1 MKLID
6 ADLLIDDCKRYLA
19 TLNPDRDGKECTR
32 IHWLIGVLNNA
43 PSINPD
49 TPTNTKPE
57 YTVKELNVFRHCVSI
72 RLLSLRS
79 AQHWG
84 NDEETEKE
92 IDFLEQLYRKV
103 SAGIADIKERE
114 ENETN

>member
-19 TLNPDRDGKECTR
+19 TLNPGRDGKECTR
-32 IHWLIGVLNNA
+32 IYWLIGVLNNA

-57 YTVKELNVFRHCVSI
+57 YTVEELKVFRHCVSL

-79 AQHWG
+79 AQHWRY
-84 NDEETEKE
+84 DEETEKE
-92 IDFLEQLYRKV
+92 IDFLEQLYEKV
-103 SAGIADIKERE
+103 REDINHERPD
-114 ENETN
+114 